1 MLTVSDNNWQ
11 DVFGG
16 DIIMSNEQ
24 IITALR
30 DKGMRITKQRE
41 IVASVIAE
49 NDGAS
54 CKDICCIV
62 KKHDRSIGTAT
73 VYRMIKALE
82 DIGVVERIDMI
93 KLQ

>member
-1 MLTVSDNNWQ
+1 MN
-11 DVFGG
+11 
-16 DIIMSNEQ
+16 NEQ

-30 DKGMRITKQRE
+30 EKGMRVTKQRE
-41 IVASVIAE
+41 IVANVIAE

-62 KKHDRSIGTAT
+62 HTRDKSIGTAT

-82 DIGVVERIDMI
+82 DIGVIERIDMI
-93 KLQ
+93 KLQQET

>member
-1 MLTVSDNNWQ
+1 
-11 DVFGG
+11 
-16 DIIMSNEQ
+16 MSNEQ

-30 DKGMRITKQRE
+30 DKGMRITKQRK
-41 IVASVIAE
+41 IVANVIAE

-62 KKHDRSIGTAT
+62 RAKDKSIGTAT

-82 DIGVVERIDMI
+82 DIGIVERIDMI
-93 KLQ
+93 KLH